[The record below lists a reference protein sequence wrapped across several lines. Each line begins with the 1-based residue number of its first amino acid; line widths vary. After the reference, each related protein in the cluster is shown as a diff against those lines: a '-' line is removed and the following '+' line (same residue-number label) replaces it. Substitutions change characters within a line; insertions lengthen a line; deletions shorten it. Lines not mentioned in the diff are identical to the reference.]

1 LIHNESAMKRS
12 AAVPIERKLSSLR
25 VSVPVT
31 REMLDEIDSKANR
44 SGMSRSAFLAR
55 ILRCGLEAERQ
66 KRDDLAR
73 KIRQYRDCADPAE
86 AARLGDELGE
96 MIFGR

>member
-1 LIHNESAMKRS
+1 MKHR
-12 AAVPIERKLSSLR
+12 AVVPLERKSSSLR

-31 REMLDEIDSKANR
+31 SEMLDEIDSKAKR
-44 SGMSRSAFLAR
+44 SGVSRSVFLTR
-55 ILRCGLEAERQ
+55 LLRYGLEAERQ
-66 KRDDLAR
+66 KREQLAQ
-73 KIRQYRDCADPAE
+73 KIRQYRDCADPDQ